1 MEIEIK
7 NATKIIRKKMIL
19 DNVSMKLDS
28 GKIYGLQGPN
38 GSGKTMLLRLMAG
51 LILPTEGEVW
61 IDGKKLGKDLDFP
74 PSMGLMIE
82 NPAFLPNFTG
92 RKNLELLAEIKNRA
106 GEKEIREALKDAGL
120 DPDDKRTFPSI
131 HWG

>member
-1 MEIEIK
+1 MEDYYLG
-7 NATKIIRKKMIL
+7 T
-19 DNVSMKLDS
+19 S
-28 GKIYGLQGPN
+28 GLSVGYNGKTLIHDINIGVRRGQVLTLIGPN

-92 RKNLELLAEIKNRA
+92 RKNLELLAEIKKTPKGVFHFAR
-106 GEKEIREALKDAGL
+106 IVSCDIGL
-120 DPDDKRTFPSI
+120 LC
-131 HWG
+131 

>member
-1 MEIEIK
+1 
-7 NATKIIRKKMIL
+7 
-19 DNVSMKLDS
+19 
-28 GKIYGLQGPN
+28 
-38 GSGKTMLLRLMAG
+38 MLLRLMAG

-92 RKNLELLAEIKNRA
+92 RKIWSFWRRSKTGR
-106 GEKEIREALKDAGL
+106 EKKKSGK
-120 DPDDKRTFPSI
+120 P
-131 HWG
+131 